1 MFTASLIFCQKML
14 TSRKVLKS
22 FTIFQFVHQ
31 YVSSGVFVSWAASDT
46 ALDHA
51 CLRLMDRPA
60 ARRPFWIPTRESPT
74 RTEEGAAR
82 TGRGP
87 RGVPVGAGGKQDVSA
102 ATLRTGPAGA
112 LGRGPGN
119 RVQCLRDPRGRRGQ
133 ARPRQL
139 CEQPAGGSP
148 SLCHVAAAW
157 GGCPSSHPAPR
168 RDGAT
173 AGRSVSSRA
182 EEQVPALTQ
191 AHVRPPSLQSGPTGA
206 PRAPGPAPGPDR
218 PTWGVLSLPPAV
230 RAPGSAGQRPPCHA
244 PEGDCFRYQQS
255 PAVARE
261 ARLPDTRGR
270 ATAGTSHPDGG
281 AEMHTVCAGPRGTLA
296 ADGTPPG
303 PKKAHGQEGGQTLNE
318 VTATEEAWVEQRKKL
333 HGESGTCGSELETGH
348 NIRKNATAHNRR
360 NGPISGT

>member
-51 CLRLMDRPA
+51 CLHLMDRPA

-102 ATLRTGPAGA
+102 ATLRIGPAGA
-112 LGRGPGN
+112 PGRGPGN

-139 CEQPAGGSP
+139 CEQPAGGGGAP
-148 SLCHVAAAW
+148 LYATWLPRGVAVPPHTLPP
-157 GGCPSSHPAPR
+157 GRPAPR

-173 AGRSVSSRA
+173 AGRSVSRRA
-182 EEQVPALTQ
+182 EEQVPGAHTGPRATSLSSEWAHRHPPSTRPSPGSRPPDVGRALTDTCC
-191 AHVRPPSLQSGPTGA
+191 ARPRVCRPAPSVSRSRRRLFSVPAKPGRRPGGT
-206 PRAPGPAPGPDR
+206 APGHTGQGHGWDQPPG
-218 PTWGVLSLPPAV
+218 
-230 RAPGSAGQRPPCHA
+230 
-244 PEGDCFRYQQS
+244 
-255 PAVARE
+255 
-261 ARLPDTRGR
+261 RGR
-270 ATAGTSHPDGG
+270 RDAHCVWWASRDTCGRRHTSRP
-281 AEMHTVCAGPRGTLA
+281 
-296 ADGTPPG
+296 
-303 PKKAHGQEGGQTLNE
+303 Q
-318 VTATEEAWVEQRKKL
+318 KKL
-333 HGESGTCGSELETGH
+333 TV
-348 NIRKNATAHNRR
+348 RR
-360 NGPISGT
+360 GARH

>member
-60 ARRPFWIPTRESPT
+60 ERRPFWIPTRESPT

-87 RGVPVGAGGKQDVSA
+87 RGAPVGAGGKQDVSA
-102 ATLRTGPAGA
+102 AMLRTGPAGA

-119 RVQCLRDPRGRRGQ
+119 RVRCLRDPRGRRGQ

-139 CEQPAGGSP
+139 REQPAGGEGDP
-148 SLCHVAAAW
+148 LYATWLPRGVAVPPHTLPP
-157 GGCPSSHPAPR
+157 GRPAPR

-173 AGRSVSSRA
+173 AGRGACRRA
-182 EEQVPALTQ
+182 EEQVPALTR
-191 AHVRPPSLQSGPTGA
+191 AHVRPPCLQSGPTGA
-206 PRAPGPAPGPDR
+206 PSTRPSPGSRPPDVGRALTDTCCVRPRVCRPAPSVSCSRRRLFSAPAKAGRRPGGTAPGHTGQGHGWDHPPGR
-218 PTWGVLSLPPAV
+218 G
-230 RAPGSAGQRPPCHA
+230 RR
-244 PEGDCFRYQQS
+244 S
-255 PAVARE
+255 PANRDAHRVRWASR
-261 ARLPDTRGR
+261 DTCGR
-270 ATAGTSHPDGG
+270 RHTS
-281 AEMHTVCAGPRGTLA
+281 R
-296 ADGTPPG
+296 
-303 PKKAHGQEGGQTLNE
+303 PKSSHGQEGGHTLNE

-333 HGESGTCGSELETGH
+333 HGESGTCG
-348 NIRKNATAHNRR
+348 
-360 NGPISGT
+360 